1 MSELP
6 KKMNDEEIQRLT
18 DKLEQEI
25 KKNPNAK
32 YLDEH
37 YMAFDEARVKSIM
50 FLDAWK
56 KGITKVGTEFFDIKA
71 DSVDAATDKSQLQPN
86 FKLIQQAI
94 GGCSHG
100 QQVML
105 GLMCSFYNP
114 EDGQK
119 LLEKSNTANFVDA
132 LNILDSEGR
141 SIISQLWLTH
151 NGW

>member
-1 MSELP
+1 
-6 KKMNDEEIQRLT
+6 MNEAPEEIDDELRRLNE
-18 DKLEQEI
+18 KLAQEI
-25 KKNPNAK
+25 KNNPNAK

-37 YMAFDEARVKSIM
+37 YLVFDEARVKNIM

-56 KGITKVGTEFFDIKA
+56 KGINKIGTEFFDIKA

-86 FKLIQQAI
+86 LKLIQEAI
-94 GGCSHG
+94 GGYSHE

-105 GLMCSFYNP
+105 GLMYSFYNP

-132 LNILDSEGR
+132 LNVLDGLGR

-151 NGW
+151 SDW